1 MLFNSLSFLFLFLPL
16 ALAGYYLLIR
26 LGLQRWV
33 FVFVVLVSLV
43 FYALGN
49 LHFLPLLL
57 GSMAG
62 NYLVGNAIF
71 AARKAG
77 RPTGPWVALG
87 VLGNVAVLG
96 WFKYAEFVVTNVNTM
111 TGANFTLG
119 DIFLPLAISF
129 YTFQQISYLVDV
141 SRGEADPGGVWR
153 YATFVIFFPKLITG
167 PILRYRSTVPQFLG
181 RHVGFAFLP
190 NLTIGLM
197 IFTIGLFKKTVIAD
211 SAALY
216 ASPVFDAAAAGEP
229 IGLLAGW
236 TAAVMYTFQLYFDF
250 SGYCDMAIGIARM
263 FGIKLPPNFHSPLRA
278 ASIIDYW
285 RRWHMTLQQFIVS
298 YMFQPVAVP
307 LTRWAAGAGL
317 GKWPVFA
324 VTTAL
329 PTVAVF
335 VVIGFWHGA
344 AWTFGV
350 FGLMHG
356 IYLAVNELWRALKRK
371 ARKKV
376 KPGLGDRIFY
386 HALTLFCVAAANV
399 MFRAEAVGD
408 ALAIWA
414 GMLRLSDLGQLPQIL
429 PATPTELLTEPLVF
443 ALACAAL
450 VALFPN
456 AQQILW
462 RYEPILDWAR
472 WRSVAPPVIR
482 LTWRPTLSWAV
493 ATGFVLFLGMAFI
506 SRGQV
511 DFIYFNF

>member
-1 MLFNSLSFLFLFLPL
+1 MLFNSLSFLFVFLPL
-16 ALAGYYLLIR
+16 TLAAYYLLIR
-26 LGLQRWV
+26 LGLQRWI
-33 FVFVVLVSLV
+33 FVFITLVSV
-43 FYALGN
+43 IFYALGS

-57 GSMAG
+57 ISILG
-62 NYLVGNAIF
+62 NYLVGMAIF

-77 RPTGPWVALG
+77 RPTGIWVGLG

-96 WFKYAEFVVTNVNTM
+96 WYKYAEFVVTNVNTM

-129 YTFQQISYLVDV
+129 YTFQQISYLVDA
-141 SRGEADPGGVWR
+141 SRGEAESGGIWR

-167 PILRYRSTVPQFLG
+167 PIVRYRTNTPQFLD
-181 RHVGFAFLP
+181 RHIGFAARA
-190 NLTIGLM
+190 NLTIGLV
-197 IFTIGLFKKTVIAD
+197 IFAIGLFKKTVIAD
-211 SAALY
+211 SAALH

-263 FGIKLPPNFHSPLRA
+263 FGIKLPPNFHSPLKA

-307 LTRWAAGAGL
+307 LTRWAAGRGL

-324 VTTAL
+324 VTIAL
-329 PTVAVF
+329 PTVVVF

-376 KPGLGDRIFY
+376 KPGLGDMIFY
-386 HALTLFCVAAANV
+386 HMLTLFCVAAANV

-429 PATPTELLTEPLVF
+429 PATPAELLTEPLVF

-456 AQQILW
+456 TQQIMG
-462 RYEPILDWAR
+462 RYSPVLDWDR
-472 WRSVAPPVIR
+472 WKGVAQPVIR
-482 LTWRPTLSWAV
+482 LTWRPTLPWAIY
-493 ATGFVLFLGMAFI
+493 TSIVLFLGMAFMN
-506 SRGQV
+506 RGQTA
-511 DFIYFNF
+511 FIYFNF

>member
-1 MLFNSLSFLFLFLPL
+1 MLFNSLSFLLVFLPL
-16 ALAGYYLLIR
+16 ALAGYYLLLR
-26 LGLQRWV
+26 LGLQRGIFAFVV
-33 FVFVVLVSLV
+33 FVSLI

-57 GSMAG
+57 VSMAV
-62 NYLVGNAIF
+62 NYLIGNRILAG
-71 AARKAG
+71 RRAG
-77 RPTGPWVALG
+77 RPTGSWVGLG
-87 VLGNVAVLG
+87 VAANVAVLG
-96 WFKYAEFVVTNVNTM
+96 WYKYATFVVDNVNM
-111 TGANFTLG
+111 LTGSGWVL
-119 DIFLPLAISF
+119 DSILLPLAISF

-141 SRGEADPGGVWR
+141 ARGEATPDGFWR

-167 PILRYRSTVPQFLG
+167 PIVRYRSNVPQFLG
-181 RHVGFAFLP
+181 RHLGHFALP

-216 ASPVFDAAAAGEP
+216 ASPVFDAAAVGEP

-307 LTRWAAGAGL
+307 ITRWAVGAGL
-317 GKWPVFA
+317 GKWPLFA

-329 PTVAVF
+329 PTVVVF

-356 IYLAVNELWRALKRK
+356 IYLATNELWRALKRK

-376 KPGLGDRIFY
+376 KPAVGDMIFY
-386 HALTLFCVAAANV
+386 HVLTLFCVAAANV

-414 GMLRLSDLGQLPQIL
+414 GMLRLSDLGQLSQIL
-429 PATPTELLTEPLVF
+429 PASPAELLTEPLVF

-472 WRSVAPPVIR
+472 WRNVAPPVIR
-482 LTWRPTLSWAV
+482 LTWRPTVPWAV
-493 ATGFVLFLGMAFI
+493 CTGFVLFLGVTFI

>member
-1 MLFNSLSFLFLFLPL
+1 MLFNSLSFLLVFLPL
-16 ALAGYYLLIR
+16 ALAGYYLLLR
-26 LGLQRWV
+26 LGLQRGIFAFVV
-33 FVFVVLVSLV
+33 FVSLI

-57 GSMAG
+57 VSMAV
-62 NYLVGNAIF
+62 NYLIGNRILAG
-71 AARKAG
+71 RRAG
-77 RPTGPWVALG
+77 RPTGSWVGLG
-87 VLGNVAVLG
+87 VAANVAVLG
-96 WFKYAEFVVTNVNTM
+96 WYKYATFVVDNVNM
-111 TGANFTLG
+111 LTGSGWVL
-119 DIFLPLAISF
+119 DSILLPLAISF

-141 SRGEADPGGVWR
+141 SRGEADPNGFWR

-167 PILRYRSTVPQFLG
+167 PIVRYRNTVPQFLD
-181 RHVGFAFLP
+181 RHIGFAVLP

-197 IFTIGLFKKTVIAD
+197 LFSIGLFKKTVIAD
-211 SAALY
+211 SAALH
-216 ASPVFDAAAAGEP
+216 ASPVFDAAAAGTP
-229 IGLLAGW
+229 VGLLAGW

-263 FGIKLPPNFHSPLRA
+263 FGIKLPPNFHSPLKA

-329 PTVAVF
+329 PTVVVF

-376 KPGLGDRIFY
+376 KPGLGDMIFY
-386 HALTLFCVAAANV
+386 HVLTLFCVAAANV

-408 ALAIWA
+408 ALAVWGA
-414 GMLRLSDLGQLPQIL
+414 MLRLSELGQLPQIL
-429 PATPTELLTEPLVF
+429 PATPAELITEPF
-443 ALACAAL
+443 ALALACTAL

-456 AQQILW
+456 AQQLLA
-462 RYEPILDWAR
+462 RYEPVFDWAR
-472 WRSVAPPVIR
+472 WRNVAPPAIR
-482 LTWRPTLSWAV
+482 LSWRPTLPWAV
-493 ATGFVLFLGMAFI
+493 ATGFVLFFGMAFI